1 MDKLLPHKRLH
12 FSETESTHR
21 YALQEAANLPDGT
34 VITAD
39 FQRAGIGRQGRSW
52 VSKPGA
58 GILASVLLK
67 ASIAK
72 TGANLLVHVIALSVA
87 DMMTNLGLTPSIK
100 WPNDILICEK
110 KVAGVMAESSLR
122 GGEIEYAVLSA
133 GINLNHTAQ
142 DLAGIDR
149 PATSLMIES
158 GNAVD
163 VDMATD
169 VFLSKLDD
177 NLRTLLALGP
187 AQIVERWKGYE
198 RMTGRSIKLDVGDKV
213 LEGTVIGFDDTCA
226 IEVEDETGQVMK
238 FQSGEILSA
247 SR

>member
-12 FSETESTHR
+12 FTETESTHR
-21 YALQEAANLPDGT
+21 YALQEATNLPEGT

-72 TGANLLVHVIALSVA
+72 TSANLLVHVMALSVA
-87 DMMTNLGLTPSIK
+87 DMMTSLGLTPSIK

-158 GNAVD
+158 GSAVD
-163 VDMATD
+163 IDMATD
-169 VFLSKLDD
+169 VFISTLDD
-177 NLRTLLALGP
+177 NLRTLLDLGRAP
-187 AQIVERWKGYE
+187 IVERWKGYE
-198 RMTGRSIKLDVGDKV
+198 KMTGRSIKLDVGDGV
-213 LEGTVIGFDDTCA
+213 LEGVVIGFDDNCA
-226 IEVEDETGQVMK
+226 IEVEDEAGKVMK
-238 FQSGEILSA
+238 FQSGEILSV